1 MAGAIRRHPLA
12 EQAAEVILAR
22 IGSGEWP
29 LGHRLPGET
38 SLAAELGVGRSTV
51 REAVRELA
59 GRGVLE
65 SRQGAGVFVVAT
77 DASQDW
83 ETVLRRAD
91 IDEVI
96 EGRIA
101 IEAEAARLAAQRRT
115 PADLR
120 AIEALL
126 DARAVAAREAR
137 DEDYVDADIAFH
149 QAVVAAAHNTVLVEL
164 FQSFVPRVRR
174 AMIDMLRLAGDAD
187 VHRVDHGA
195 HVAIADAV
203 RAGDPEGAARSSR
216 DQLTR
221 LRRRAVPQH
230 RR

>member
-29 LGHRLPGET
+29 LGHKLPGET
-38 SLAAELGVGRSTV
+38 ALAAELGVGRSTV

-77 DASQDW
+77 DSSQDW

-91 IDEVI
+91 IDEVV

-120 AIEALL
+120 AIAALL

-149 QAVVAAAHNTVLVEL
+149 QAVVAAAHNTVLAEL

-174 AMIDMLRLAGDAD
+174 AMIDMLRFAGDAD
-187 VHRVDHGA
+187 DHRTDHGA
-195 HVAIADAV
+195 HLAIADAV
-203 RAGDPEGAARSSR
+203 RAGDPEAAARSSR
-216 DQLTR
+216 HQLAR
-221 LRRRAVPQH
+221 LRRPPVPQH
-230 RR
+230 RP